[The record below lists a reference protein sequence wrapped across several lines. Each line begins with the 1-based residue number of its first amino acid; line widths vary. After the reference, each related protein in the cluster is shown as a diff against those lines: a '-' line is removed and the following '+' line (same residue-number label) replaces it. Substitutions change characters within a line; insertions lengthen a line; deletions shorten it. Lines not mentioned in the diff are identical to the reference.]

1 MKHHESSSIW
11 LRCLT
16 NESTFWCPLDT
27 LRKMAKVVWPYIH
40 EIWFFQDIRLV
51 MQQLGWR
58 CWPRLDAPI
67 YFKLHVGV
75 MDGWMQSFFVDNQ
88 GIYVA
93 YIGQWIRNI
102 GDVGTSQV
110 VFSISPTR
118 YDEACRILQDL
129 ELIYRMIWWKYDLG
143 STICMAKFRP
153 VWRWFWMQSLN
164 LAPSTKV
171 SRGICVMH
179 LVVKRRSLFVLFF
192 FGSSDLHLVDILHTV
207 CHTRPVKKNT
217 LLSVMFNGCITWIY
231 WKLVWWDLESM
242 IWIYPCE
249 VNVDT
254 TIILIWK
261 LNTMLIWNRYFK
273 MYELLDLHFELQR
286 FWSAQH
292 FCMLNLLSLD
302 NFSSDGLRGLENR
315 AAVVSTLTQEA
326 ISGRSRRDMCCYSYV
341 PPNVLSIYDKI
352 SWIEIIRQITCNFS
366 IISNYTL
373 LYIIASVV
381 HGHTSSVKLSWWH
394 PLRRA
399 WHFRRRSWAL
409 TPHQENRALRH
420 RAVVGE
426 GFMIKQYF
434 GLIDKMGSERSQ

>member
-11 LRCLT
+11 FCCLT
-16 NESTFWCPLDT
+16 NESTFWCPFDT

-143 STICMAKFRP
+143 STICMAKIRP

-171 SRGICVMH
+171 SRGICVKH
-179 LVVKRRSLFVLFF
+179 LVVKRRSLFVLCF

-231 WKLVWWDLESM
+231 WKLVRWDLESM
-242 IWIYPCE
+242 IWIYPRE

-254 TIILIWK
+254 TIILIYG
-261 LNTMLIWNRYFK
+261 N
-273 MYELLDLHFELQR
+273 
-286 FWSAQH
+286 
-292 FCMLNLLSLD
+292 
-302 NFSSDGLRGLENR
+302 
-315 AAVVSTLTQEA
+315 
-326 ISGRSRRDMCCYSYV
+326 
-341 PPNVLSIYDKI
+341 
-352 SWIEIIRQITCNFS
+352 
-366 IISNYTL
+366 
-373 LYIIASVV
+373 
-381 HGHTSSVKLSWWH
+381 
-394 PLRRA
+394 
-399 WHFRRRSWAL
+399 
-409 TPHQENRALRH
+409 
-420 RAVVGE
+420 
-426 GFMIKQYF
+426 
-434 GLIDKMGSERSQ
+434 